1 MRYLGDYRGGGA
13 CNAWI
18 QNSNPPPP
26 EKFSHP
32 QKKFSPPSKV
42 SQHPPPPPTKIS
54 QPPPKKKTTS
64 TPPPKYALGFY
75 SFSLHNKNVL
85 LGFLHIKLP
94 RLRLPRFYQTGIT
107 GCLNNDRTIASKYTF
122 IIN

>member
-1 MRYLGDYRGGGA
+1 MHGYKILT
-13 CNAWI
+13 
-18 QNSNPPPP
+18 PPPP
-26 EKFSHP
+26 RKILTPPEKILTPLESFST
-32 QKKFSPPSKV
+32 
-42 SQHPPPPPTKIS
+42 PPPPPHENFST
-54 QPPPKKKTTS
+54 PPQKKTTL

>member
-18 QNSNPPPP
+18 QNSNPPPRKILTPP
-26 EKFSHP
+26 EKILTPLESFSTP
-32 QKKFSPPSKV
+32 PPPRKFLN
-42 SQHPPPPPTKIS
+42 PPPPP
-54 QPPPKKKTTS
+54 KKTTL